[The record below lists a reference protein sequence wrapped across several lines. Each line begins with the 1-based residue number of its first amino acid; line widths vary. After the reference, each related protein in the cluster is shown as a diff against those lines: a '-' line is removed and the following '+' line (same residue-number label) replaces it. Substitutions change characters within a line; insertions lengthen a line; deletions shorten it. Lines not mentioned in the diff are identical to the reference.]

1 MDPIV
6 WGKHGWIFLHSI
18 TMAYPDKPTA
28 QEKQKF
34 MDFFMLLPDV
44 LPCSARKQHLKEHM
58 CQYSL
63 RDALHSKTTLVEWL
77 INIHNLTNKT
87 LGKPTKTFEQVIQL
101 YKSMYSN
108 TNTEVELFSNPTS
121 GGGNTVVS
129 SVLGACVILLLFYIW
144 KKRSILF
151 YS

>member
-6 WGKHGWIFLHSI
+6 WGRHGWIFLHSI
-18 TMAYPDKPTA
+18 TMAYPDNPTA
-28 QEKQKF
+28 NDKQKF
-34 MDFFMLLPDV
+34 RDFFMLLPDV
-44 LPCSARKQHLKEHM
+44 LPCSACKQHLKEHM
-58 CQYSL
+58 CKYSL
-63 RDALHSKTTLVEWL
+63 QEALHSKTALVEWL

-108 TNTEVELFSNPTS
+108 SKTEVELFSNPTS
-121 GGGNTVVS
+121 GNNTMVS
-129 SVLGACVILLLFYIW
+129 SVLGVCVIILVLFIW

-151 YS
+151 N

>member
-6 WGKHGWIFLHSI
+6 WGRHGWIFLHSI

-28 QEKQKF
+28 NDKQQF
-34 MDFFMLLPDV
+34 GDFFMLLPDV
-44 LPCSARKQHLKEHM
+44 LPCSACKQHLKEHM
-58 CQYSL
+58 CKYPLQE
-63 RDALHSKTTLVEWL
+63 ALQSKTALVEWL

-108 TNTEVELFSNPTS
+108 SNTEVELFSSSTN
-121 GGGNTVVS
+121 GNGNTVVS
-129 SVLGACVILLLFYIW
+129 SVLGVCVIILLLFIW
-144 KKRSILF
+144 KKRSVLF
-151 YS
+151 A